1 MSRSAQCPPHAKSVE
16 LTRNGRGRIARRKEH
31 RNQLFALAVGVGL
44 QAVLIAVLWAERRR
58 RVRGQQELHWLSGQ
72 LLKAQEDE
80 RGRIARDLHDHV
92 CQQLALLAIELD
104 LPAAQR
110 TGASDATSTAPVT
123 TSLGWKARAI
133 AADVHALAR
142 ELHPARLE
150 HLGLVSAVRGLGQE
164 VERVHRLR
172 VDIVATDW
180 PVELP
185 RGLVYCL
192 YRVAQEALQNVLKHS
207 RAKTVQI
214 AFRATARRLRLTIAD
229 DGRGFDADSA
239 VARQGVGIA
248 SMRERLRAVGGT
260 LAIHSTPAYG
270 TRVEA
275 YVPRNGP

>member
-1 MSRSAQCPPHAKSVE
+1 MNRGAARHQGGKRPAAK
-16 LTRNGRGRIARRKEH
+16 RRKQH
-31 RNQLFALAVGVGL
+31 RNQMFALALGVGL

-104 LPAAQR
+104 MPAAQR
-110 TGASDATSTAPVT
+110 TDASDAAAATSTPPGT

-150 HLGLVSAVRGLGQE
+150 HLGLVAAVRSLGQE
-164 VERVHRLR
+164 VERVHRLQ
-172 VDIVATDW
+172 VDVVATDW
-180 PVELP
+180 PTELP

-207 RAKTVQI
+207 RAKAVQI
-214 AFRATARRLRLTIAD
+214 AFRATARRLQLTIAD

-239 VARQGVGIA
+239 AAPQGVGIA

-260 LAIHSTPAYG
+260 LAIDSTPAHG

-275 YVPRNGP
+275 YAPRSGF